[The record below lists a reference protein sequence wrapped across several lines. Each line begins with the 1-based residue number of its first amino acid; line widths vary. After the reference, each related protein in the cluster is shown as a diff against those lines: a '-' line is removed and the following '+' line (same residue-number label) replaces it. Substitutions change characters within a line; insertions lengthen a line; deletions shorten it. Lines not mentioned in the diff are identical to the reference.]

1 MKISNSNSL
10 RSWVRD
16 HINPELDEGHVDA
29 ITDAIRDLDH
39 PVYGSDWSRF
49 LAGLPDPLLELLEE
63 EELYD

>member
-1 MKISNSNSL
+1 MKISNSNAL

-16 HINPELDEGHVDA
+16 HIDPELDEGHVDA

-39 PVYGSDWSRF
+39 PRYGGDWTEF